1 VREGWNGGAESG
13 HKVRLLEYGLKFTK
27 LTSNPDES
35 QLVEARTFNGEE
47 ICRIFDVHPSMVGYK
62 SDSKYNSVEA
72 QNVAFLQHTLM
83 PHIKRFEQQLNKR
96 LLRSN
101 EVSTH
106 AFKWNVKGLLRGD
119 IKTQGEY
126 YDKLIAKGVLS
137 INEVRSLENMN
148 PVEGGDAR
156 LVQVNQIPLEHM
168 DEYGKKISA
177 EGTVNTNAQ

>member
-1 VREGWNGGAESG
+1 
-13 HKVRLLEYGLKFTK
+13 
-27 LTSNPDES
+27 
-35 QLVEARTFNGEE
+35 
-47 ICRIFDVHPSMVGYK
+47 
-62 SDSKYNSVEA
+62 
-72 QNVAFLQHTLM
+72 
-83 PHIKRFEQQLNKR
+83 
-96 LLRSN
+96 
-101 EVSTH
+101 
-106 AFKWNVKGLLRGD
+106 LLRGD